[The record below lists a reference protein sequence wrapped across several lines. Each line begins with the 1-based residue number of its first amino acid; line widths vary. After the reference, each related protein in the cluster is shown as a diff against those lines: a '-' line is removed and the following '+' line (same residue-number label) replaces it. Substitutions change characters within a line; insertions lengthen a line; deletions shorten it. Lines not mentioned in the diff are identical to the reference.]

1 LIITFIKFASVQRR
15 HDSDDTISS
24 AATTR
29 YNLLEATTESD
40 SDSDLH
46 ETLAARTQ
54 CSASRVSGAAKP
66 DADASESNAGDSDS
80 LSTGTDTDAGSDDFE
95 HESLPDSEPD
105 NDGEAPVNQWLSLI
119 HKFTTDHDD
128 SPAEPDSES
137 EQRPPSRTDSVKTL
151 CYDAEDYESI
161 DSSCLPE
168 GRSFG
173 NAGNPF
179 DANDQFDF
187 NPAMTSARLNR
198 FIRQHYLFD
207 SVSGGQAVLE
217 GYEPLKPA
225 ASIRP
230 SDEPAPGCQHFI

>member
-1 LIITFIKFASVQRR
+1 VQRR

-230 SDEPAPGCQHFI
+230 SNEPAPGCQHFI

>member
-1 LIITFIKFASVQRR
+1 VQRR

-80 LSTGTDTDAGSDDFE
+80 HSTGTDTDAGSDDFE

-230 SDEPAPGCQHFI
+230 SNEPAPGCQHFI

>member
-1 LIITFIKFASVQRR
+1 VQRR

-24 AATTR
+24 AATTL

-230 SDEPAPGCQHFI
+230 SNEPAPGCQHFI

>member
-1 LIITFIKFASVQRR
+1 MQRR

-230 SDEPAPGCQHFI
+230 SNEPAPGCQHFI